1 MILSEFAVTVRKF
14 ITYSLI
20 GALLFLL
27 LWGMYRLAVN
37 LYYTFNPLPEPAPT
51 VGFDKLPELNLP
63 SLTITEDPI
72 YLLETPTA
80 ELPTF
85 ADRAEVVG
93 MVPTQP
99 TLLGEEKARDLAK
112 ELDFG
117 GSGELSVN
125 RKTLT
130 FQDTL
135 DQRTLAVNVVTQNF
149 TLTTDLN
156 RITTFSPGNAPSGPD
171 AIKQAEKIL
180 KRLGLL
186 KFGFG
191 EGNQTT
197 TFRAA
202 SGGAIKKVGSISEA
216 QLTEV
221 NFFRSLTEVS
231 SQSYPILPPN
241 PKVGLIQ
248 VWVTTDLKPTIL
260 NTLSISY
267 NAQELQIDKTKV
279 ETYPLKDI
287 ADAWEEVKN
296 QKKVAFVEVSGEL
309 STITITDVSLAY
321 FDDKTH
327 QEYLQPIY
335 VFSGVAKTTNKK
347 KGEFITYVSAVS
359 KDWIKE

>member
-1 MILSEFAVTVRKF
+1 MILSEFAVTARKF
-14 ITYSLI
+14 ITYSII
-20 GALLFLL
+20 GALLLLL
-27 LWGMYRLAVN
+27 LWGAYRITVN
-37 LYYTFNPLPEPAPT
+37 IYYALNPPPEPPPT
-51 VGFDKLPELNLP
+51 VGFGKLPELNLP
-63 SLTITEDPI
+63 SLTTAGNPV

-80 ELPTF
+80 ELPTL
-85 ADRAEVVG
+85 ADRMEVVG

-99 TLLGEEKARDLAK
+99 TLLGEEKARELAE

-117 GSGELSVN
+117 GSGELSAD

-156 RITTFSPGNAPSGPD
+156 RITTISPGKAPSGTD
-171 AIKQAEKIL
+171 AIKQVERTL

-186 KFGFG
+186 KFGFE
-191 EGNQTT
+191 EGNQTI
-197 TFRAA
+197 TFRAV
-202 SGGAIKKVGSISEA
+202 SGGAAKKVGSISEA

-231 SQSYPILPPN
+231 SQSYSILPPN

-279 ETYPLKDI
+279 ETYPLRDI

-296 QKKVAFVEVSGEL
+296 QKKAAFVEESGEL

-335 VFSGVAKTTNKK
+335 VFSGVAKTTKK
-347 KGEFITYVSAVS
+347 KEGEFITYVPAVS